1 MTRRDAIALLAAVPV
16 SAWAANLPQA
26 AAAVSLGFSLY
37 GMKNVPVVEAI
48 RTCATIGYDG
58 VELCLF
64 PGWTEPDQLSPATRR
79 DIRST
84 LRSSGLVLSAL
95 MEQIYP
101 LDPQSEKNTGLEH
114 IRKAAALGHDVS
126 SSTPRIETV
135 LGGKPAEWESVK
147 HQMADRLALWASE
160 AGKCDA
166 VLCIKAHVGGAV
178 DTADKLLWLYH
189 QVNLPGLKLVY
200 DYSHFQLAGLPLEQ
214 TLRAIIPYCA
224 FIHVKDAK
232 GDAAHPQFL
241 LPGDGTVDYAAY
253 FRLLRA
259 THYAGPVVC
268 EVSAQLQKAPGYDPL
283 QAARQS
289 YQRLSRALAEAH
301 VPRQRMAA

>member
-16 SAWAANLPQA
+16 SAWAANLPQPA
-26 AAAVSLGFSLY
+26 AVVSLGFSLY

-48 RTCATIGYDG
+48 RTCAAIGYDG

-64 PGWTEPDQLSPATRR
+64 PGWTEPDQLSPAMRR

-84 LRSSGLVLSAL
+84 LQSNGMGLSAF
-95 MEQIYP
+95 MEEIYP
-101 LDPQSEKNTGLEH
+101 LAPELQKNAGLEH
-114 IRKAAALGHDVS
+114 IRKAAALGHDLS

-135 LGGKPAEWESVK
+135 LGGKPAEWESGK

-160 AGKCDA
+160 TAKCDA

-189 QVNLPGLKLVY
+189 QVNLPALKLVY

-214 TLRAIIPYCA
+214 TLRAVIPYCV

-232 GDAAHPQFL
+232 GDSAHPQFL
-241 LPGDGTVDYAAY
+241 LPGDGSVDYTAY

-259 THYAGPVVC
+259 THYVGPVVC
-268 EVSAQLQKAPGYDPL
+268 EVSAQLQHAPGYDPL
-283 QAARQS
+283 KAARQS
-289 YQRLSRALAEAH
+289 YQRLSQSLAEAH
-301 VPRQRMAA
+301 LPRQRKAA